1 VQSTVPTLLP
11 CLAAASTPGPP
22 RERVNLAAVD
32 SLTTTQGI
40 VALAAAAVAVVA
52 LVLAIVLAL
61 KLRSLRRAQAA
72 VLGGRGRDLVAHAAE
87 LDAAFVSLRDYVE
100 EALVRLLQQSQVTE
114 QRIDG
119 CLAHRALVRYDAY
132 GEMSGAQSSSFAM
145 LDEHRSGIVF
155 SSIIHRDQA
164 RVYVK
169 EVREGRSTIELSP
182 EEQQAI
188 HAALAGGQQANA
200 A

>member
-1 VQSTVPTLLP
+1 
-11 CLAAASTPGPP
+11 
-22 RERVNLAAVD
+22 VD

-40 VALAAAAVAVVA
+40 VALAAAGVAVVA
-52 LVLAIVLAL
+52 LILAIVLAI
-61 KLRSLRRAQAA
+61 KLRGLRRAQGA
-72 VLGGRGRDLVAHAAE
+72 VLGDGTRDLVTHAAQ
-87 LDAAFVSLRDYVE
+87 LDEAFVSLREYVE
-100 EALVRLLQQSQVTE
+100 EALERLG
-114 QRIDG
+114 QRAEAGDRRVDHCITY
-119 CLAHRALVRYDAY
+119 RALVRYDAY

-155 SSIIHRDQA
+155 SSILHRDQA

-169 EVREGRSTIELSP
+169 EVREGQSAIELSP

-188 HAALAGGQQANA
+188 EAALAGGREARA

>member
-1 VQSTVPTLLP
+1 
-11 CLAAASTPGPP
+11 
-22 RERVNLAAVD
+22 VD

-40 VALAAAAVAVVA
+40 VALAAAAIGVAA
-52 LVLAIVLAL
+52 LVLAIVVSV
-61 KLRSLRRAQAA
+61 KLRALRRAQAA
-72 VLGGRGRDLVAHAAE
+72 VLGDRTRDLVAHAAE
-87 LDAAFVSLRDYVE
+87 LDEAFIALREYVE
-100 EALVRLLQQSQVTE
+100 EALARLVQQSQVTE
-114 QRIDG
+114 LRIDN
-119 CLAHRALVRYDAY
+119 CLAYRALIRYDAY

-155 SSIIHRDQA
+155 SSILHRDQA

-169 EVREGRSTIELSP
+169 EVREGQSTIELSP

-188 HAALAGGQQANA
+188 DAALAGGRQANA